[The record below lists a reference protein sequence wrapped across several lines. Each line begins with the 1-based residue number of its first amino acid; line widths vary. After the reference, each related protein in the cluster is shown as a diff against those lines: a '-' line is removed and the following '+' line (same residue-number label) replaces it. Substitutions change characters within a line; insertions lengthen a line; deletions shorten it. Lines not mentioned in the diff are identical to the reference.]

1 MVATLF
7 ATVLYFQD
15 VSATKVMSK
24 QKRLQLAEEA
34 KDMFYHGKD
43 VQLVST
49 NIHVRKKVFFT
60 ISYFSHILAW
70 LLFVG
75 YDAYMDNAF
84 PADELMPLS
93 CQGRYRGVQPDRGDL
108 DDALGNFSLTL
119 IDSLDMLVVVG
130 DLPGMINGAIFLLS
144 PQRILSED
152 NFEEPSQQLSKP

>member
-1 MVATLF
+1 MYQQRKSCRSKNGSNLRRRPKICFTMVRT
-7 ATVLYFQD
+7 YN
-15 VSATKVMSK
+15 SYNYS
-24 QKRLQLAEEA
+24 
-34 KDMFYHGKD
+34 H
-43 VQLVST
+43 S
-49 NIHVRKKVFFT
+49 KKVFSQFIT
-60 ISYFSHILAW
+60 FSHILAW

-130 DLPGMINGAIFLLS
+130 DLPGMINDAIFLLS
-144 PQRILSED
+144 PQRQRILSDED